1 MSAIGGVLDAI
12 DDVRSLSLD
21 SIARRPAHDTKVLV
35 EPTFFDRE
43 YVINPHMGG
52 TVDSERAREQ
62 WTLLKQVYERR
73 VDDVRVLDPRR
84 TGREL
89 ASDGGAPDPAD
100 RPDMAF
106 VANHALATADG
117 AGFVLAR
124 MATPE
129 RAGEPA
135 HFRDWAEREGYEV
148 RPAPDAAFEGMGDAL
163 WHPERRLLWAG
174 HGVRSDRAAYD
185 ELAATLDATVV
196 PLELTSEHYY
206 HLDVSMAPLSPS
218 TVLVQP
224 DAFTDA
230 GLAKVDAVFERV
242 LEAPADEST
251 DGLAVN
257 VEVVDDT
264 VVLGDDLPE
273 TAGLLEDAGFDV
285 VAVDTSEFQKAGG
298 SVCCLTLAAGTP
310 A

>member
-1 MSAIGGVLDAI
+1 M
-12 DDVRSLSLD
+12 
-21 SIARRPAHDTKVLV
+21 HDTKVLV
-35 EPTFFDRE
+35 DPAFFDRE
-43 YVINPHMGG
+43 YVINPHMAGS
-52 TVDSERAREQ
+52 VDRERAREQ
-62 WTLLKQVYERR
+62 WTRLKQVYERR
-73 VDDVRVLDPRR
+73 VDDVRVLDPRETAR
-84 TGREL
+84 ALDADAPSR
-89 ASDGGAPDPAD
+89 ADAAPDPAD

-117 AGFVLAR
+117 EGFVLAR
-124 MATPE
+124 MATAE

-135 HFRDWAEREGYEV
+135 HFRAWAEREGYRV
-148 RPAPDAAFEGMGDAL
+148 LDAPRTVFEGMGDAL
-163 WHPERRLLWAG
+163 WHPGRRLLWGG

-185 ELAATLDATVV
+185 ELAAALDATVV

-206 HLDVSMAPLSPS
+206 HLDVSMAPLDED

-230 GLAKVDAVFERV
+230 ALAKLDAVFDTL
-242 LEAPADEST
+242 LEAPRDESS
-251 DGLAVN
+251 DDLAVN
-257 VEVVDDT
+257 VEVIDDT
-264 VVLGDDLPE
+264 VVLGAGLPD

-285 VAVDTSEFQKAGG
+285 VTVDTSEFQKAGG

>member
-1 MSAIGGVLDAI
+1 MSAIDGVLDAV
-12 DDVRSLSLD
+12 DDVRSLSTG
-21 SIARRPAHDTKVLV
+21 SIARRPAHDTKVLA

-52 TVDSERAREQ
+52 TVDRERAHDQ
-62 WTLLKQVYERR
+62 WTRLKQVYERR
-73 VDDVRVLDPRR
+73 AGDVRVLDPRR

-89 ASDGGAPDPAD
+89 ASDGGVPDPAD

-117 AGFVLAR
+117 GGFVLAR
-124 MATPE
+124 MATDE

-135 HFRDWAEREGYEV
+135 HFGDWAEREGYEV

-174 HGVRSDRAAYD
+174 HGVRSERGAYD

-196 PLELTSEHYY
+196 PLALGSEHYY
-206 HLDVSMAPLSPS
+206 HLDVAMAPLSPS

-224 DAFTDA
+224 DAFADA
-230 GLAKVDAVFERV
+230 GLAKLDAVFERV
-242 LEAPADEST
+242 LEAPPAESS

-257 VEVVDDT
+257 LEVFDDT

-310 A
+310 T